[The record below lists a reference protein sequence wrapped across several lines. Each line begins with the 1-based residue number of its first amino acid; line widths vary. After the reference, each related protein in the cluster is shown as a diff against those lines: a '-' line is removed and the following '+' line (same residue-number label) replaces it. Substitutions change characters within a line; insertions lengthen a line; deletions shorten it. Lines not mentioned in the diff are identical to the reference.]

1 MLTLQQQKDQIDT
14 EAQRL
19 KDEADQAAVVAR
31 QAAVDAESKKIRD
44 QVEYDVAQIQS
55 EVQK

>member
-1 MLTLQQQKDQIDT
+1 MLTLQQQKDQIDI

-44 QVEYDVAQIQS
+44 QAEYDVAQIQS
-55 EVQK
+55 DVQK